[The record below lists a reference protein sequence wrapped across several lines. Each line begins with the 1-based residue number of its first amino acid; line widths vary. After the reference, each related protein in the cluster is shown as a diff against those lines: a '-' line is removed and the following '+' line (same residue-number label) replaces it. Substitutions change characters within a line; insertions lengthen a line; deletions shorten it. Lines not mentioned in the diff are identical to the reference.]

1 MAMSREAV
9 CNVNRSGITLMG
21 RVKALEEREER
32 VSNVKLIQLTQNQY
46 GQLLPRDCL
55 VRKMTAHF

>member
-32 VSNVKLIQLTQNQY
+32 VSNRSNLYN
-46 GQLLPRDCL
+46 LLRTNMDNFYL
-55 VRKMTAHF
+55 ETAWSEK